1 MLLNLLYV
9 ATLIVAA
16 PVFLVRAVRHGRYR
30 RGAADKL
37 LGPSRRTCD
46 RLRDDTDRP
55 LLWLHAVSFGEV
67 NLLPGVVRELS
78 SRSPEPHVVVSVS
91 TDSGYDL
98 AVRLFGAHRV
108 FFCPLDFT
116 WAVRRAFRNL
126 RPAALV
132 LTELELWP
140 NLIRAAEASGCP
152 VLVINARLSRR
163 SGRGYRRLGP
173 LTSETFRRLSW
184 IGCQDE
190 TAARRF
196 VECGARPE
204 RVAVTG
210 SIKFDNAPT
219 CRDTPEVALRFNWA
233 GVDAWHRVWCFG
245 STQPG
250 EEAMG
255 LRVYSEISRRHPEL
269 RLILA
274 PRHPERFDAVADE
287 ITRGGFRVI
296 RRSRRDSQYF
306 DLWESDEVILIDT
319 LGELKHWWGVSH
331 LATVGGSFGDRGG
344 QNMLEPA
351 GYGCAVSFGP
361 DTRNYDR
368 IAARLLEDRAA
379 VRVADQGELTS
390 FVTRCLEDPTATES
404 LGQAAH
410 QAVLRH
416 QGATARTVDAFVPF
430 VPFVPTV
437 PTRTAPR
444 VRLSAKAA

>member
-1 MLLNLLYV
+1 MFLNLLY
-9 ATLIVAA
+9 AAALIVAS
-16 PVFLVRAVRHGRYR
+16 PVILVRAVRHRRYR
-30 RGAADKL
+30 RGVADKL
-37 LGPSRRTCD
+37 FGPSPRTCD
-46 RLRDDTDRP
+46 RLRGDTDRP

-67 NLLPGVVRELS
+67 NLLPGVVRELT
-78 SRSPEPHVVVSVS
+78 SRCPETHVVVSVS

-98 AVRLFGAHRV
+98 AVRLFGEHRV

-116 WAVRRAFRNL
+116 WAVRRALRNL

-140 NLIRAAEASGCP
+140 NLIHAAEASACP
-152 VLVINARLSRR
+152 VLVINARLSER
-163 SGRGYRRLGP
+163 SGRGYRRLGT
-173 LTSETFRRLSW
+173 LTSGTFRRLSW

-190 TAARRF
+190 AAAERF
-196 VECGARPE
+196 VECGARPD

-219 CRDTPEVALRFNWA
+219 TRDTPDVASRFNWA

-274 PRHPERFDAVADE
+274 PRHPERFDAVAEE
-287 ITRGGFRVI
+287 ITHAGFRVI
-296 RRSRRDSQYF
+296 RRSRRDSQYL
-306 DLWESDEVILIDT
+306 DCWESDEVILIDT
-319 LGELKHWWGVSH
+319 LGELQHWWGVCH
-331 LATVGGSFGDRGG
+331 VATVGGSFTDRGG

-368 IAARLLEDRAA
+368 IAARLLDDQAA
-379 VRVADQGELTS
+379 VRVTDEAELTS
-390 FVTRCLEDPTATES
+390 FVTKCVENPIATES
-404 LGQAAH
+404 LGRAAR

-416 QGATARTVDAFVPF
+416 QGATARTVDALSPF
-430 VPFVPTV
+430 VASPAESDW
-437 PTRTAPR
+437 RR
-444 VRLSAKAA
+444 CRKAA